1 MCVCVHLTMY
11 SYDILSRFVKQDSC
25 VLAISHEHAERTDIM
40 VAHGVF
46 LHLIKQQRGVVIAV
60 TTAHTKQT
68 CVRAVC
74 TGNGVLWRE
83 TQGKQGSI
91 TVLKKG
97 LLGEI

>member
-1 MCVCVHLTMY
+1 MY

-60 TTAHTKQT
+60 TTAQTKQT